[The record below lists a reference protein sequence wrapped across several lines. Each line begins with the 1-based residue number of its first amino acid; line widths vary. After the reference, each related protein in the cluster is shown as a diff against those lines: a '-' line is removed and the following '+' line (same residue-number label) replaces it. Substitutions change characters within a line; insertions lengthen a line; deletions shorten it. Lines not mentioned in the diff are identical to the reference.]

1 MNLTNPTRRTFLRTI
16 AAGSAVALVP
26 GWAVA
31 AKYPER
37 PINLMLGFPAGGG
50 ADNLCRPLAQR
61 LEKLLGQPI
70 IFDYKTGAG
79 GLIAAE
85 AMTRAPADGYY
96 FTFMDIA
103 IFAYMPHMRKVSYD
117 PLKAFTPIA
126 NMGQSPY
133 VFVAAKDRPFGNMNE
148 LVTYAKAN
156 PNKLSCGSGGVGTP
170 HQLIAELFKLRAGI
184 SMKHVPYQGG
194 TASLTELSGGHV
206 DLVVAPVSSSVPFLQ
221 SGRVRALGVTSAK
234 RATALPE
241 VPTVQ
246 EQSFPDFDASPWTIF
261 AVPARVPEEPREV
274 LRGAIEKTFED
285 RELVAL
291 LAQRGAE
298 NVGGMTIAELTKRI
312 EVDYEKWGEV
322 IRKANI
328 KI

>member
-1 MNLTNPTRRTFLRTI
+1 
-16 AAGSAVALVP
+16 
-26 GWAVA
+26 
-31 AKYPER
+31 
-37 PINLMLGFPAGGG
+37 
-50 ADNLCRPLAQR
+50 
-61 LEKLLGQPI
+61 LLGQPI

-85 AMTRAPADGYY
+85 AMARAPADGYY
-96 FTFMDIA
+96 FTFMDMA

-117 PLKAFTPIA
+117 PLKSFTPIA

-133 VFVAAKDRPFGNMNE
+133 AFVAAKDRPFRNMNE

-170 HQLIAELFKLRAGI
+170 HQLIAELFKLRTGI

-194 TASLTELSGGHV
+194 TASLIELSGGHV
-206 DLVVAPVSSSVPFLQ
+206 DLVVAPVSSLVPYLQ
-221 SGRVRALGVTSAK
+221 GDRVRALGVTSAK

-246 EQSFPDFDASPWTIF
+246 EQGFSDFDASPWTIF
-261 AVPARVPEEPREV
+261 AVPTRVPEEPREV

-298 NVGGMTIAELTKRI
+298 NVGGMTIADLTKRI
-312 EVDYEKWGEV
+312 QVDYEKWGEV
-322 IRKANI
+322 IRKAGI